1 MEDKK
6 PIILI
11 ITSHDEKG
19 NVSSN
24 LSNAIKDVGTHNVVI
39 ISDDKYSQ
47 YGQAKFSKRINEKIV
62 SVYEKYLQKKDD
74 KIKAEN
80 NLKKGKNTSARR
92 IRNAIIRYNPTCVVC
107 VTQFAHVVACQA
119 KSLFKFSTPI
129 ICVVDKFTCENIYN
143 IETAAYIVDNQE
155 QKQALIRYG
164 ALSKDVLVMGLPYV
178 ALKKT
183 QLEIETLKQN
193 LGIPN
198 TTTVL
203 IDFRGKSVEMEI
215 FNLLIDQGRICNVIA
230 FVADSDLSKIRKI
243 INEKGAS
250 NVQLITSVEDYDN
263 YIAVADII
271 FTDSDAAL
279 ISKGFQLGKPV
290 CCYDPKNREELTF
303 LLSKGLIVRA
313 KEPIDIVDCLYA
325 LLETNKKDSLIQ
337 AGLKWVEFADI
348 SNIANYVCAYI
359 NTDD

>member
-1 MEDKK
+1 MEDRK

-19 NVSSN
+19 NASLN
-24 LSNAIKDVGTHNVVI
+24 ISNAIKEVGTHNVVI
-39 ISDDKYSQ
+39 ISDDKYSM
-47 YGQAKFSKRINEKIV
+47 YGQGKVTKRLNEKVV
-62 SVYEKYLQKKDD
+62 SIYEKILEKNEQQKAQEN
-74 KIKAEN
+74 KA
-80 NLKKGKNTSARR
+80 KKGKNATARR
-92 IRNAIIRYNPTCVVC
+92 INNAILRYNPTCIVC
-107 VTQFAHVVACQA
+107 VTQLAHIVACQA
-119 KSLFKFSTPI
+119 KSIYKFSAPI

-143 IETAAYIVDNQE
+143 VETAAFIVDNQE
-155 QKQALIRYG
+155 EKQALIRYG

-178 ALKKT
+178 APKKT
-183 QLEIETLKQN
+183 PVEIETLKQN

-243 INEKGAS
+243 INTKGAS

-263 YIAVADII
+263 YIAVADVI

-279 ISKGFQLGKPV
+279 IFKGFQLGKPI
-290 CCYDPKNREELTF
+290 CCYDPKNQDELTF

-313 KEPIDIVDCLYA
+313 KEPIDIVDCLYS
-325 LLETNKKDSLIQ
+325 LLETNKKDTLIQ
-337 AGLKWVEFADI
+337 AGFKWVEYADI
-348 SNIANYVCAYI
+348 SNIANYICAYI